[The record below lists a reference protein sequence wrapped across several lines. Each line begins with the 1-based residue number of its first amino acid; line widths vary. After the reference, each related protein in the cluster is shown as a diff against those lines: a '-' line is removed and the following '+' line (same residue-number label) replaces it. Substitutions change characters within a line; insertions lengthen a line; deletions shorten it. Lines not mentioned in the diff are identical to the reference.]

1 MQNMPNQNLPP
12 NNVVRRVQSYLKEN
26 NELLR
31 KHKLIARLV
40 IHFGEKKGVPLL
52 SRIALW
58 IVGKQGGKLDIQ
70 FGDASKK

>member
-1 MQNMPNQNLPP
+1 MTDKNSQDKLVKRIGN
-12 NNVVRRVQSYLKEN
+12 YLKEN

-40 IHFGEKKGVPLL
+40 IHFGEKKRVPLL

>member
-40 IHFGEKKGVPLL
+40 IHFGEKKSAVIKSYCLVD
-52 SRIALW
+52 SRKTRRQIRYTVW
-58 IVGKQGGKLDIQ
+58 RCQ
-70 FGDASKK
+70 

>member
-1 MQNMPNQNLPP
+1 MPDKNSQDKLVKRIGN
-12 NNVVRRVQSYLKEN
+12 YLKEN